1 MTNAALLRNLENH
14 KMENDPEGYKKDLEE
29 RWMKSVSRKVH
40 ILGFTRTIEG
50 KDNKDFNNLRKVVE
64 KQLGTKIKKER
75 GSLIAELFTDEVRV
89 DATNRE
95 ECVRRELLF
104 SYLNDQ
110 TETRK
115 VSDDS
120 WRNHKTYL
128 MQDCGDMFCKGY
140 FDLFPNTICKP
151 RSPYLSSNIQFY
163 GSIRPFAK
171 EGLYGRWIDDDK
183 KWEIEI
189 GDAYDL
195 KYQEKL
201 PFDGIG
207 IDHWK
212 LETKQQW
219 NGTSW
224 VDRPTKDYLADL
236 LRTLNSC
243 EEIYAGIPSININ
256 DFLSIFPEIEKE
268 IADEVSRKLS
278 LERKQVSVSASYNLS
293 FTFDLECT
301 DEVDMQKKI
310 ETILQRGL
318 ENAGVP
324 IEMTFGS
331 DGVGLAEPNLKKSLD
346 FQYEKVA

>member
-1 MTNAALLRNLENH
+1 MTNAALLQNLENH
-14 KMENDPEGYKKDLEE
+14 KMENNPEGYKKDLEE
-29 RWMKSVSRKVH
+29 RWMKSISRKVH

-50 KDNKDFNNLRKVVE
+50 KDNKDFNNLRKVME

-75 GSLIAELFTDEVRV
+75 GSLIAKLFTDEVRV

-104 SYLNDQ
+104 SYLNDR

-115 VSDDS
+115 VSDARWGNDE
-120 WRNHKTYL
+120 TYL

-140 FDLFPNTICKP
+140 FDLFPDTICKLP
-151 RSPYLSSNIQFY
+151 SPYLSSNIQFY
-163 GSIRPFAK
+163 GAIQPLAK
-171 EGLYGRWIDDDK
+171 KSYSGWEDDDEK
-183 KWEIEI
+183 GKIQI
-189 GDAYDL
+189 GDTYSL

-201 PFDGIG
+201 PFGRNG
-207 IDHWK
+207 AFYWK
-212 LETKQQW
+212 EDLQKKW
-219 NGTSW
+219 NGTYW
-224 VDRPTKDYLADL
+224 DDRPTKGYLTN
-236 LRTLNSC
+236 LRNTMNSC
-243 EEIYAGIPSININ
+243 EEVYAGIPSININ
-256 DFLSIFPEIEKE
+256 DFLSVFPEIEKE

-331 DGVGLAEPNLKKSLD
+331 DGVGLAEPNLEKSLD